1 MFKVLSREV
10 TSLLDLS
17 ELKSALRIDWGEHD
31 EMLADLEASCISELE
46 KYLKF
51 PITKCTAV
59 KRVRLATQ
67 GYINEDPDKLELNRG
82 FSFQAIPVNTISEIR
97 AIKGDETYDTLQLT
111 VDYSFDSVSN
121 TVKLQSANRYKFD
134 GREYLEIYCD
144 IGWST
149 ENIPA
154 IVQGNI
160 KSLAIHMYD
169 KADTPIPTKLYRPSA
184 NYRYYG

>member
-1 MFKVLSREV
+1 MFKVLTREV

-17 ELKSALRIDWGEHD
+17 ELKSVLRIDWGEHD

-67 GYINEDPDKLELNRG
+67 GYINEDPDKLELNKG
-82 FSFQAIPVNTISEIR
+82 FSFQSIPVNTVSEIR
-97 AIKGDETYDTLQLT
+97 AIKSDGTYDTLQVT
-111 VDYSFDSVSN
+111 TDYTFDTVSN
-121 TVKLQSANRYKFD
+121 IVKLQDNNRYKLN
-134 GREYLEIYCD
+134 GREYLEIYCN
-144 IGWST
+144 IGWTT
-149 ENIPA
+149 ENIPS
-154 IVQGNI
+154 IVQNNI
-160 KSLAIHMYD
+160 KSLAVHMYD
-169 KADTPIPTKLYRPSA
+169 KADIPIPTKLYRPSA